1 MDRVMDSTNRLSPAP
16 LARYRLAGSGQRL
29 KVVVLCLLVALL
41 GAYGASQAVGSA
53 FLSTAS
59 AAPLTEARID
69 DRSTPVALITSY
81 YNAINRKEYGRAY
94 GYWENPPNGAS
105 LTQFA
110 RGFADTVRNEL
121 FLRPPA
127 RIEGAAGSRYARVPT
142 VVIATHTDG
151 SKQTF
156 FGCYVARRPVPRN
169 FSPPTDTGWRI
180 YGASVEVAPAGADKW
195 ALLNAACS
203 P

>member
-1 MDRVMDSTNRLSPAP
+1 MDSTNQLSPAR
-16 LARYRLAGSGQRL
+16 LARYL
-29 KVVVLCLLVALL
+29 LCLLVL
-41 GAYGASQAVGSA
+41 GAYGAFQAASSA
-53 FLSTAS
+53 PFSTAS

-69 DRSTPVALITSY
+69 DRSSPVALITSY

-110 RGFADTVRNEL
+110 RGFADTAHDEL
-121 FLRPPA
+121 TLRPPA

-156 FGCYVARRPVPRN
+156 FGCYVARWPVPEN
-169 FSPPTDTGWRI
+169 FSPPRDLGWRI
-180 YGASVEVAPAGADKW
+180 YSASVKVAPAGADKR
-195 ALLNAACS
+195 ALLNAACG